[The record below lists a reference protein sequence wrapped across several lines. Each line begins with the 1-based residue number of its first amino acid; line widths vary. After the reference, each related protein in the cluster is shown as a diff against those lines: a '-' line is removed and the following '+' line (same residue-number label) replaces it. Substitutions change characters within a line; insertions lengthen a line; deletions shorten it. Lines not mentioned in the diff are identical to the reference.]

1 MIIKPELLQHPHI
14 PKALHGL
21 APRVIKGQD
30 WWDAK
35 RQEAYAST
43 NYHCAACGVHK
54 SQAKE
59 HQWLEAHE
67 DYEIDFIKGSVT
79 INEIVPLCH
88 YCHNFIHSGRLWMVN
103 KDDNPDKI
111 KRVLEHG
118 IKICEDNF
126 LDIYYFTSLL
136 AERYDV
142 KHYCGI
148 LLHDETNFAKWH
160 EWHLILEGEK
170 YYSKFKDFEEWQ
182 THYNN

>member
-1 MIIKPELLQHPHI
+1 MKPELLQHPQI
-14 PKALHGL
+14 PKPLHGL

-30 WWDAK
+30 WWDVK

-67 DYEIDFIKGSVT
+67 DYEIDYAKGSVT
-79 INEIVPLCH
+79 INKIVPLCH

-103 KDDNPDKI
+103 KDNPDKI

-126 LDIYYFTSLL
+126 ISVQHYTLDL
-136 AERYDV
+136 ADEYDV
-142 KHYCGI
+142 EHYCGVLKENI
-148 LLHDETNFAKWH
+148 TECAEWS

-170 YYSKFKDFEEWQ
+170 YYTKYKDFEEWK